1 MDAEQLAS
9 MLTLKEYEL
18 LLLHGDMD
26 QAERN
31 KVITKFKKQEVNI
44 MVATDVAGKIII
56 LIIIIDFV
64 IIVCNNNILIFNMY
78 KINNNV
84 PYKL

>member
-1 MDAEQLAS
+1 MDAEQLANS
-9 MLTLKEYEL
+9 LTVKEYEV

-44 MVATDVAGKIII
+44 MVATDVAGKC
-56 LIIIIDFV
+56 LF
-64 IIVCNNNILIFNMY
+64 L
-78 KINNNV
+78 
-84 PYKL
+84 

>member
-1 MDAEQLAS
+1 M
-9 MLTLKEYEL
+9 KEYEV

-44 MVATDVAGKIII
+44 MVATDVAGKFIFMHLFFVASGLI
-56 LIIIIDFV
+56 L
-64 IIVCNNNILIFNMY
+64 
-78 KINNNV
+78 
-84 PYKL
+84 KLCSTPHQIRS

>member
-9 MLTLKEYEL
+9 TLALKEYEV

-31 KVITKFKKQEVNI
+31 KVITQFKKQEVNI
-44 MVATDVAGKIII
+44 MVATDVAGKIIFI
-56 LIIIIDFV
+56 TV
-64 IIVCNNNILIFNMY
+64 YNNTY
-78 KINNNV
+78 KI
-84 PYKL
+84 